1 MNARLA
7 FHTTLHTTLLYKVEP
22 LVSAAHAMWLP
33 AMVLVHAFLCLL
45 MTMSDHAVGDQTTAD
60 GWLACSVYP
69 W

>member
-1 MNARLA
+1 MNAPLA

-33 AMVLVHAFLCLL
+33 AMVLVDAVLCLL
-45 MTMSDHAVGDQTTAD
+45 MNDHAVGDQTTAD